1 MKQLEE
7 DQPTLRSLLETP
19 MNRVKKLPHLV
30 WVVLEKMQ
38 IVLGET
44 EPLKLSV
51 MQSAFRAV
59 EKVTFLSILFLYPT
73 LVP

>member
-1 MKQLEE
+1 
-7 DQPTLRSLLETP
+7 

>member
-1 MKQLEE
+1 
-7 DQPTLRSLLETP
+7 
-19 MNRVKKLPHLV
+19 MNRVKKLSHLV

-38 IVLGET
+38 VVLGET

-59 EKVTFLSILFLYPT
+59 EKVAILSILFLSPT